1 MLLLTSTM
9 RVHIIVEGLVQGVG
23 FRWFVQRRAEALGIT
38 GWVRNMYNGDVE
50 IEAEGDRSLLEEFL
64 KEVKVGPHSAHVSNL
79 KIEWMES
86 KPPYYE
92 RFDIR

>member
-1 MLLLTSTM
+1 M

-64 KEVKVGPHSAHVSNL
+64 KEVKVGPRSAHVSNL